1 MRFRVMDD
9 TYEQVRQ
16 RTFKLFKDQ
25 IFLAGR
31 VRNASAEIKKADI
44 ELREGDVAFLTLSLG
59 GLKRSVIKFK
69 EPFYV

>member
-1 MRFRVMDD
+1 MDD

-25 IFLAGR
+25 IFLTGR

>member
-16 RTFKLFKDQ
+16 RTFKLFKGQ
-25 IFLAGR
+25 ILLAGR

-44 ELREGDVAFLTLSLG
+44 ELREGDVACLILS
-59 GLKRSVIKFK
+59 
-69 EPFYV
+69 